1 MTVFESF
8 QRNIAFE
15 WKLISCN
22 TVFFILAVITAA
34 CNSTLG
40 MVNNFSFNGASV
52 DFANISMVVTLLMT
66 DLK

>member
-8 QRNIAFE
+8 QRNTAFE

-22 TVFFILAVITAA
+22 TVSLILAVITAA

-40 MVNNFSFNGASV
+40 RVTNFSFNGASV
-52 DFANISMVVTLLMT
+52 DFANISMVVTLMT